1 MMKKLRL
8 LGLLLLATQLT
19 VPAFSGAQDFGA
31 TAGKVRHDLVMLSR
45 LSVFDNLT
53 YRLVGD
59 TVYLGGQVA
68 QPVLKSDAENALKG
82 IEGVKVVNQIEV
94 LSLSPIRRRPLRR
107 REQQGHSHYRQERQ
121 CDAGRPSGQR
131 HGTQRRGPARQRRP
145 QRILRNEQLASR
157 KLSRTEDVPF
167 FHGPAGLFRR
177 KRRYRHRLVIGFFLV
192 ANSGLARLHGIAEG
206 FRLVERT
213 QKEKLQCAIDP

>member
-19 VPAFSGAQDFGA
+19 LPAFSGAQDFGA
-31 TAGKVRHDLVMLSR
+31 TAEKVRHDLVMLSR

-82 IEGVKVVNQIEV
+82 IEGIKVVNQIEV
-94 LSLSPIRRRPLRR
+94 LPLSPIDDGIRMATLRAVY
-107 REQQGHSHYRQERQ
+107 S
-121 CDAGRPSGQR
+121 DPV
-131 HGTQRRGPARQRRP
+131 
-145 QRILRNEQLASR
+145 
-157 KLSRTEDVPF
+157 LSRYAVGNNKVIHIIVKNGNVTLEGRVASDMERNV
-167 FHGPAGLFRR
+167 AGLR
-177 KRRYRHRLVIGFFLV
+177 
-192 ANSGLARLHGIAEG
+192 ANGVPNVFS
-206 FRLVERT
+206 VT
-213 QKEKLQCAIDP
+213 NNLQVGS